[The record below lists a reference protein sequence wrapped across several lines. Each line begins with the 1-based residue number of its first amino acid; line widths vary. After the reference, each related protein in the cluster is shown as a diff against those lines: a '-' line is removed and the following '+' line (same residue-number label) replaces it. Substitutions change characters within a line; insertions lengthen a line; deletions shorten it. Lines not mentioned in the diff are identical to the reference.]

1 MVKQNNKRIKERIEQ
16 MKNRHYIIDD
26 EPRFFTF
33 MDIVTENM
41 ADDVHPLEEFEL
53 VNLTRLKR
61 GDSLPLGNCEIRR
74 IL

>member
-1 MVKQNNKRIKERIEQ
+1 
-16 MKNRHYIIDD
+16 MKNRHYIIND
-26 EPRFFTF
+26 EPRLFTF

-53 VNLTRLKR
+53 VKLTRLKR
-61 GDSLPLGNCEIRR
+61 GDSLPLGNCDIRR

>member
-1 MVKQNNKRIKERIEQ
+1 
-16 MKNRHYIIDD
+16 MKNRHYIIND

-53 VNLTRLKR
+53 VKLTRLKR
-61 GDSLPLGNCEIRR
+61 GDSLPLGNCDIRR

>member
-1 MVKQNNKRIKERIEQ
+1 

-41 ADDVHPLEEFEL
+41 ADDVEPLVEL
-53 VNLTRLKR
+53 ELLNLIRMKR
-61 GDSLPLGNCEIRR
+61 DVMYSLPLGNCEIRR
-74 IL
+74 VI

>member
-1 MVKQNNKRIKERIEQ
+1 
-16 MKNRHYIIDD
+16 MKDRHYIIDD
-26 EPRFFTF
+26 EPKFFTF

-61 GDSLPLGNCEIRR
+61 GDSLPLGNCDIRR

>member
-1 MVKQNNKRIKERIEQ
+1 

-26 EPRFFTF
+26 EPKFFTF

-41 ADDVHPLEEFEL
+41 ADDVQPLEEFEL

-61 GDSLPLGNCEIRR
+61 GSSLPIGNCEIRR
-74 IL
+74 II